1 MKVRDL
7 MTTDVVTVARETTLK
22 EVAELFVERGIS
34 GVPVVEDGRVVG
46 VVSERD
52 FLFKEG
58 SSVDSGRGFFA
69 RLMDG
74 SETILKIGARTAG
87 DAMSTPPV
95 TIGPGRTVAE
105 AARLMLD
112 RAISRL
118 PVVDDGRLVG
128 IVAESDLVRAFAR
141 TDQEIRREIRE
152 DAILATLWESPDEF
166 EIDVHDGHVAISGEV
181 ESREHARVIETMV
194 ARVPGVVDLEAS
206 LRIGGAA

>member
-7 MTTDVVTVARETTLK
+7 MTTDVVTVAPETSLK
-22 EVAELFVERGIS
+22 EVAELFVGRGIS

-58 SSVDSGRGFFA
+58 SSIDSGRGFFA

-74 SETILKIGARTAG
+74 PGTVLKIEARSAG
-87 DAMSTPPV
+87 DSMSLPAV

-112 RAISRL
+112 KAISRL

-128 IVAESDLVRAFAR
+128 IITESDLVRAFAR
-141 TDQEIRREIRE
+141 TDEEIRREIRE
-152 DAILATLWESPDEF
+152 DAILATLWESPDDF
-166 EIDVHDGHVAISGEV
+166 EIAVHDGHVTISGDIASKEQ
-181 ESREHARVIETMV
+181 ARVIEKMID
-194 ARVPGVVDLEAS
+194 RVPGVVDLDAA